1 MFRQIVAFELGYQLR
16 QPLLWATAAIFAAL
30 SFIATISDGFAIG
43 GAIGNLNRNAPFV
56 VMRMLGDMSL
66 IGAFIVV
73 AFAATSAIRD
83 FERGT
88 DDLVFSR
95 PVHPTALLF
104 GRFVGSMAAVW
115 LCFGCAAIGLFIGSW
130 MPWLDPERVGPR
142 DPRIYLYGLALLA
155 WPTLTIIGAIL
166 FALATRVRR
175 IAIVYV
181 SLVALL
187 VAFFTSSA
195 MFGDLESR
203 PGAALLDPFG
213 LTAFDLQTRYWTI
226 VERNSRLPAFSG
238 ELLWNRVAWMA
249 AALAI
254 LSWAIVTFRY
264 EPAVSPRK
272 KRGLAAP
279 APLVPVPVRRVRVR
293 AAFGRGTRLAQ
304 LVRQWRLDTR
314 AVIGGL
320 PFLLIVAFGLINV
333 LGNIGYLDLMMGTPV
348 WPVTHLMLVAIGAGY
363 SFLLNIILTFYAGE
377 LVWRERSMRLDG
389 VFDALPAPT
398 WTRVVAKLG
407 ALWAAVV
414 VFFAAGAIALIG
426 FQLSQGY
433 TRIEPWLY
441 AQGLL
446 VASLPFFLSAVLAL
460 FFQVVANQKFVGY
473 LLMVLYLVASA
484 MAGPLHLNHYL
495 YRFAQTPSAPY
506 SDMNGWGHFV
516 APLVWFNVYWA
527 FAAGVLACLAH
538 ACWVRG
544 YESRWRQ
551 RLQTARAR
559 LRGSAALLALFLLGG
574 FVVTGAFIFYNTN
587 ILNSYAST
595 DDAER
600 RYADYEKRYRRYRDV
615 EQPRIVSVRTNV
627 DIYPRERR
635 AEIRGTYRLSNRSA
649 SAIDTLHIFIP
660 PRLRVVKLV
669 LPAHQVL
676 VEDRRLGH
684 GIYKLASPLQPG
696 RDLDF
701 GFHLEIVNP
710 GFVNNDPDNTVVE
723 NGTFFHTRQL
733 PALGYQDYRELGD
746 LVRRRRQGLP
756 PLARKAPIDDQRA
769 RQINNLAR
777 DADWV
782 DFDSTISTDQDQIAL
797 APGRLE
803 REWHEGGRRFFHYKA
818 EGAIPKLFAFLS
830 ARYAVRRDSWRGV
843 AIEILYHP
851 GHEYN
856 VGRMVDAV
864 KKTLQYMTDNFA
876 PYQDREVRIAEFPRY
891 ARIAGSFPSIIPM
904 SESIGFIAHLKDRD
918 AIDYPFY
925 VTAHEMAHRWW
936 GYQVLG
942 ADVQG
947 SGMLS
952 ESMAQYSAL
961 MVMKHEYGGEQMRRF
976 LRYELDRYLSGRGD
990 ELVEEVPL
998 ELVEDQPYIYYS
1010 KGSLALY
1017 ALQDA
1022 LGEQRLNAALRQ
1034 YIASVRFQ
1042 PPPYTITRDLLG
1054 FIAGIT
1060 PPESRGLVNDLF
1072 GSIVLFDNR
1081 TTTAES
1087 KARPDGRYEVT
1098 LTARARKLRAD
1109 GQGVEKEVA
1118 LDDWIDVG
1126 IFGEASTVGGGRREK
1141 VLYLQK
1147 QHVTGQ
1153 DVRLTAIVDS
1163 VPVRAGIDPYN
1174 MLVDRTPGDNV
1185 RDVTA
1190 R

>member
-1 MFRQIVAFELGYQLR
+1 MFRQIVAFELRYQFR
-16 QPLLWATAAIFAAL
+16 QPLLSATAAIFATL

-73 AFAATSAIRD
+73 AFGATAAIRD

-95 PVHPTALLF
+95 PVRPSQLLF
-104 GRFVGSMAAVW
+104 GRFVGSMAVVW
-115 LCFGCAAIGLFIGSW
+115 LCFGCAAIGLFVGSL
-130 MPWLDPERVGPR
+130 MPWLDPERIGPR

-155 WPTLTIIGAIL
+155 WPTLTIVGAIL
-166 FALATRVRR
+166 FAVATRVRR

-181 SLVALL
+181 ALVAVL

-203 PGAALLDPFG
+203 PSAALLDPFG

-226 VERNSRLPAFSG
+226 FERNSRFPSFSN
-238 ELLWNRVAWMA
+238 ELLWNRVTWMA

-254 LSWAIVTFRY
+254 LGWSIATFRY
-264 EPAVSPRK
+264 ERAVAPPK
-272 KRGLAAP
+272 KRVAPP
-279 APLVPVPVRRVRVR
+279 APLLPVPVRRVRVS

-314 AVIGGL
+314 AVVGGL

-333 LGNIGYLDLMMGTPV
+333 VSNIGYLDLMMGTPV
-348 WPVTHLMLVAIGAGY
+348 WPVTHLMLVAISAGY
-363 SFLLNIILTFYAGE
+363 AFLLNIILTFYAGE
-377 LVWRERSMRLDG
+377 LVWRERSIRLEG

-398 WTRVVAKLG
+398 WTRLLAKLG

-414 VFFAAGAIALIG
+414 VFFAAGMIALIG

-433 TRIEPWLY
+433 TKIEPRLY

-446 VASLPFFLSAVLAL
+446 VASLPFFLTAVLAL
-460 FFQVVANQKFVGY
+460 FFQVLANQKFVGY

-484 MAGPLHLNHYL
+484 MAGTLHVNHYL
-495 YRFAQTPSAPY
+495 FRFAQTPAAPY

-516 APLVWFNVYWA
+516 APLAWFNVYWA

-538 ACWVRG
+538 AWWVRG

-551 RLQTARAR
+551 RLQTARGR
-559 LRGSAALLALFLLGG
+559 LRGSAVFLIMILLGG
-574 FVVTGAFIFYNTN
+574 FAATGAFIFYNTN

-600 RYADYEKRYRRYRDV
+600 RYAEYEKRYRRYRDV

-627 DIYPRERR
+627 DLYPRERR
-635 AEIRGTYRLSNRSA
+635 AEVRGTYRLSNRSA
-649 SAIDTLHIFIP
+649 SAIDTLHIFIS
-660 PRLRVVKLV
+660 PRLRIVNLT
-669 LPAHQVL
+669 LPPHKVL
-676 VEDRRLGH
+676 VQDRELGH
-684 GIYKLASPLQPG
+684 GIYKLASPLAPG
-696 RDLDF
+696 QDLEF

-733 PALGYQDYRELGD
+733 PALGYLDYRELGD
-746 LVRRRRQGLP
+746 PARRRRQGLP
-756 PLARKAPIDDQRA
+756 PLARKARIDDPRG
-769 RQINNLAR
+769 RQVNNLAR
-777 DADWV
+777 DADWLE
-782 DFDSTISTDQDQIAL
+782 FESTISTDPDQIAL
-797 APGRLE
+797 APGHLE
-803 REWHEGGRRFFHYKA
+803 REWTEGGRRFFHYKA
-818 EGAIPKLFAFLS
+818 EAAIPKLFAFLS

-843 AIEILYHP
+843 GIEILYHP

-864 KKTLQYMTDNFA
+864 KKTLQYMTDNFT

-904 SESIGFIAHLKDRD
+904 SESIGFIAHLKDRN

-925 VTAHEMAHRWW
+925 VAAHEIAHRWW

-961 MVMKHEYGGEQMRRF
+961 MVMKHEYGAEQMRRF
-976 LRYELDRYLSGRGD
+976 LSYELDRYLSGRGD

-1022 LGEQRLNAALRQ
+1022 LGEKRLNDTLRQ
-1034 YIASVRFQ
+1034 YIESVRLR
-1042 PPPYTITRDLLG
+1042 PPPYTVTSDLIG
-1054 FIAGIT
+1054 FIDGIT
-1060 PPESRGLVNDLF
+1060 PPERRGLIEDLF

-1087 KARPDGRYEVT
+1087 RARPDGRFEVT

-1141 VLYLQK
+1141 VLYLKK
-1147 QHVTGQ
+1147 QHVTGH
-1153 DVRLTAIVDS
+1153 DVTLTAVVDG

-1174 MLVDRTPGDNV
+1174 ILVDRTPGDNV
-1185 RDVTA
+1185 RDVTN